1 MRLQINDSQI
11 FEINE
16 TKENVIKSFINEDC
30 FLEDMSRR
38 VSWIL
43 QHKYDQCF
51 KRFYDYWSQKL
62 ISEGTITLPTD
73 PDAFAQLIFLREDYK
88 SRKEL
93 DLEESLI

>member
-1 MRLQINDSQI
+1 MRLQINDSQV

-16 TKENVIKSFINEDC
+16 TKENVIKSFINEDI
-30 FLEDMSRR
+30 FLEDMRRR

-43 QHKYDQCF
+43 QHKYEQCF

-62 ISEGTITLPTD
+62 ISEGTTTLPTD
-73 PDAFAQLIFLREDYK
+73 PDDFAQLIFLREDYK